1 MNALVPF
8 AAIAASTL
16 FILSLMWMSHPS
28 TARRGVRAG
37 ELGMLIAIVGALVH
51 HEVVD
56 YNLIVIAMI
65 AGAAVGIPMA
75 LLMPMTAIPQR
86 TAISHAFGALAVGL
100 IGAAEYYKH
109 AHAEFAGSFVIW
121 ALMFEMALG
130 FLTCTASLIAFAK
143 LQELLGSRPV
153 SFSGQRFLNGAVALA
168 AVTVAILIALDPT
181 RTVLFPVFVGLALV
195 FGILLVVPIGG
206 ADMPTVIAL
215 LNSYAGLAASAMG
228 FALGNKLLIVA
239 GALDG
244 ASGFI
249 LAVIMCKAMN
259 RSFAN
264 VMFGGFGAV
273 AAGVASG
280 KDDRVVRSASAE
292 EAAMQLENAGTVV
305 IVPGYGMA
313 VAQAQHKVS
322 ELYQALTKKGVEV
335 KFAIH
340 PVAGRMPG
348 HMNVLL
354 AEANVPYEQLVEL
367 DDINPDLPQADV
379 AMIIGANDTVNP
391 SARDDPNS
399 AIAGMP
405 IIEADRAK
413 SVFVIKRSM
422 NAGFAGIDN
431 PIYYNSNTQMLF
443 GDAKDMVGAIAKEL
457 TGGGSG
463 LH

>member
-75 LLMPMTAIPQR
+75 LLMPITAIPQR

-273 AAGVASG
+273 AAGVAGG

>member
-1 MNALVPF
+1 MTPLVQYAF
-8 AAIAASTL
+8 IIASGL
-16 FILSLMWMSHPS
+16 FVLALMWMSHPT

-37 ELGMLIAIVGALVH
+37 QIGMLIAIAGTLLH
-51 HEVVD
+51 HDVVN
-56 YNLIVIAMI
+56 YELIAIAMVI
-65 AGAAVGIPMA
+65 GTVVGVPMA
-75 LLMPMTAIPQR
+75 YLMPMTAIPQR

-109 AHAEFAGSFVIW
+109 AHAEYGGSFIMW
-121 ALMFEMALG
+121 ALMFEMLLG
-130 FLTCTASLIAFAK
+130 FLTCTASVIAFAK

-153 SFSGQRFLNGAVALA
+153 VFSGQRIVNAIVAISAVGIGSYLAIDPSQTWLFPIFIALA
-168 AVTVAILIALDPT
+168 LL
-181 RTVLFPVFVGLALV
+181 
-195 FGILLVVPIGG
+195 FGILLVIPIGG

-249 LAVIMCKAMN
+249 LALIMCKAMN

-264 VMFGGFGAV
+264 VMFGGFGTLAKAV
-273 AAGVASG
+273 AGA

-292 EAAMQLENAGTVV
+292 EAALQLENAETVV

-322 ELYQALTKKGVEV
+322 ELYQALTKKGVDV

-367 DDINPDLPQADV
+367 EDINAELPQTDV
-379 AMIIGANDTVNP
+379 ALIIGANDTVNP

-405 IIEADRAK
+405 IIEADKAR

-431 PIYYNSNTQMLF
+431 PIYYNENTQMLF
-443 GDAKDMVGAIAKEL
+443 GDAKEVTGAMVKEL
-457 TGGGSG
+457 SGGGG
-463 LH
+463 GH